1 MHCSECGADLP
12 GGETCLDRF
21 HALLA
26 AEPDHPE
33 AAAMHGL
40 FVLTYYA
47 QHPSLC
53 KPWLRAAQGATMRAV
68 FGEGRDWRE
77 VLAWPHDRARRQAA
91 VDRLKAAYA
100 ADRDTP
106 EAGIPVA
113 GEATVAGLPAPG
125 APRYPAAYPAA
136 VEAWARS
143 VAEHRFLRG
152 STGARPRQSATK
164 RRRNS

>member
-1 MHCSECGADLP
+1 MGCAECGAELP

-21 HALLA
+21 HTLLA
-26 AEPDHPE
+26 AEQDHPE

-53 KPWLRAAQGATMRAV
+53 KPWLRAAQREAMREV

-77 VLAWPHDRARRQAA
+77 VLSWAEDRARRQEA
-91 VDRLKAAYA
+91 VDRSKARHASGSG
-100 ADRDTP
+100 P
-106 EAGIPVA
+106 LVGGVPIA
-113 GEATVAGLPAPG
+113 GEATVVELPDRNSLEHPS
-125 APRYPAAYPAA
+125 AYPAR

-143 VAEHRFLRG
+143 VAENRFL
-152 STGARPRQSATK
+152 
-164 RRRNS
+164 